1 MLSSL
6 RSRLLASYLILTM
19 LVLAIVAAAAVVFLL
34 RFPSPTRQVL
44 TKLAQAV
51 EVAER
56 LPGVRLDDNLALA
69 RAADAAFDVRFIVV
83 DRSGRIVADSRPAE
97 GAPTRLRRGV
107 AALDVARSG
116 TFLDATG
123 ARWLYVVRPLGT
135 DRGLA
140 AAELQ
145 PPAGIAAIF
154 ADEVLPLF
162 FQAGLVALVF
172 SFVLAWLIARW
183 VSMPVQDLV
192 RGTRKVAEGEFDY
205 PTTRAGP
212 DELRDLQD
220 SFSEMGRRV
229 QSSLKSQ
236 RDLVANV
243 SHELRT
249 PLTSIAGYAQAIL
262 DGAAA
267 TPEAVRQAAGVIHQE
282 TQRMRRLVE
291 GLLDL
296 ARLEA
301 GLAAMVRT
309 RLDLRPLLVA
319 AGDRF
324 APRAHAAGVKLQIA
338 SPEALSVLGDADRLS
353 QVLDNL
359 LENALRHTKSGGEV
373 HAEAT
378 AQGGWAIL
386 RVQDSGPGIPA
397 EALARVFERFFRA
410 DRMGE
415 GAGLGLAICKE
426 IVEAHRGTIGAE
438 NALAGGAIFTVRLP
452 IAGGG
457 DQTTTQR
464 RLLGDAARKVRG

>member
-1 MLSSL
+1 
-6 RSRLLASYLILTM
+6 
-19 LVLAIVAAAAVVFLL
+19 
-34 RFPSPTRQVL
+34 
-44 TKLAQAV
+44 
-51 EVAER
+51 
-56 LPGVRLDDNLALA
+56 
-69 RAADAAFDVRFIVV
+69 
-83 DRSGRIVADSRPAE
+83 
-97 GAPTRLRRGV
+97 
-107 AALDVARSG
+107 
-116 TFLDATG
+116 
-123 ARWLYVVRPLGT
+123 VVRPLGT

-205 PTTRAGP
+205 PITRAGP

-301 GLAAMVRT
+301 GLAAMVRA
-309 RLDLRPLLVA
+309 RLDLGTLLVA

-324 APRAHAAGVKLQIA
+324 APRARAAGVKLQIA

-359 LENALRHTKSGGEV
+359 LENALRHTKSGSEV

-464 RLLGDAARKVRG
+464 RLLGGAARKVRG

>member
-56 LPGVRLDDNLALA
+56 LPAVRLDDELALV
-69 RAADAAFDVRFIVV
+69 RAADKAFDVRFIVV
-83 DRSGRIVADSRPAE
+83 DRSGQIVADSRPAE

-107 AALDVARSG
+107 AGSGAARSG

-123 ARWLYVVRPLGT
+123 ARWLYVVRPLGA

-162 FQAGLVALVF
+162 CQAGLVALVF

-183 VSMPVQDLV
+183 VSTPVQDLV
-192 RGTRKVAEGEFDY
+192 RGTRKVAEGEFGY
-205 PTTRAGP
+205 PIARAGP
-212 DELRDLQD
+212 DELRELQD

-309 RLDLRPLLVA
+309 RLDLGTLLA
-319 AGDRF
+319 GAGDRF
-324 APRAHAAGVKLQIA
+324 APRARAAGVKLQIA
-338 SPEALSVLGDADRLS
+338 SPDALSVLGDADRLS

-359 LENALRHTKSGGEV
+359 LENALRHTPSGGEV
-373 HAEAT
+373 HAEAA
-378 AQGGWAIL
+378 AQGGWATL

-426 IVEAHRGTIGAE
+426 IVEAHRGTISAE
-438 NALAGGAIFTVRLP
+438 NALTGGAIFTVCLP

-464 RLLGDAARKVRG
+464 RLLGGTARKVRG

>member
-19 LVLAIVAAAAVVFLL
+19 LVLAIVAAAAIVFLL

-56 LPGVRLDDNLALA
+56 LPGVRLDDNLALV
-69 RAADAAFDVRFIVV
+69 RAADEAFGVRFIVV
-83 DRSGRIVADSRPAE
+83 DRSGKIVADSRPAE

-107 AALDVARSG
+107 AALNIARSG

-140 AAELQ
+140 AAEPQ

-183 VSMPVQDLV
+183 VSTPVQDLV
-192 RGTRKVAEGEFDY
+192 RGTRKVAEGEFNY
-205 PTTRAGP
+205 PITRAGP
-212 DELRDLQD
+212 DELRELQD

-267 TPEAVRQAAGVIHQE
+267 TPEAVHQAAGVIHQE

-309 RLDLRPLLVA
+309 RLDLGTLLVA

-324 APRAHAAGVKLQIA
+324 APRARAAGVKLQIA
-338 SPEALSVLGDADRLS
+338 SPEALSVLGDADRLA

-359 LENALRHTKSGGEV
+359 LENALRHTPSGGEV
-373 HAEAT
+373 HAGAA

-386 RVQDSGPGIPA
+386 RVLDSGPGIPA
-397 EALARVFERFFRA
+397 DALARVFERFFRA

-464 RLLGDAARKVRG
+464 RLLGGSARKVRG